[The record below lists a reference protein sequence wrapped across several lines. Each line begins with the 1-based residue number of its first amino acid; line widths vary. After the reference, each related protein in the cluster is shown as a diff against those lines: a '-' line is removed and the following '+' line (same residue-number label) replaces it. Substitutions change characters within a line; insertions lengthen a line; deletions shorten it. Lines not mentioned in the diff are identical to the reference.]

1 MTHASKIRIKNA
13 LKKCLNLQQIFR
25 MPTFANTFKTL
36 LIHRWLGFRRS
47 HHFERSLGTRA
58 IILFVAVTM
67 IWYLFYAAMMLPRVL
82 ELLFPGKT
90 TLDAFFSLL
99 LYMYASDLILRYFM
113 QKVPR
118 QQVQAYLHLPVK
130 RIHLTSIMMLRSWA
144 SIYNVYLLA
153 LLVPFFFRTLYI
165 QGEIHGF
172 WLATAGC
179 FLMGGINN
187 AIIMWLK
194 TKQIKEVRFFM
205 MVLLAAL
212 IATSA
217 LLFREQVHFFS
228 EMIGRAF
235 IQGNPLAF
243 ALPLV
248 FIGGLQT
255 QTVKALSN
263 SLYALNPDAPISQ
276 NQGTS
281 RIEKLFHNF
290 PAYGPYWDLEWKL
303 LNRNKRASRGFRQWP
318 LTILIIPL
326 MMYSGREDVMNS
338 YMILFLMFSG
348 SYGFFHLQYVY
359 SWESRFFDFIAS
371 KKFDIYKMILSKY
384 YFYLALAILQL
395 LVITPAVYFL
405 RPSMVLPMVGFML
418 YVTGLVFL
426 LLFNLGIGYS
436 TRIDPNRKAFFNT
449 EGTSGTQFMTILLIM
464 FSYLPFMA
472 IAFALPMEFKHAISL
487 VFGSTGLAFIASH
500 RYWIQII
507 ANKFTKRKYI
517 QLKKYREK

>member
-1 MTHASKIRIKNA
+1 M
-13 LKKCLNLQQIFR
+13 QQISG
-25 MPTFANTFKTL
+25 MPTFATTFKTL
-36 LIHRWLGFRRS
+36 LLHAWLGFRRS
-47 HHFERSLGTRA
+47 HHFERSLGTK
-58 IILFVAVTM
+58 ILIAFVGFTM
-67 IWYLFYAAMMLPRVL
+67 LWYLFYAAMMLPRLL

-90 TLDAFFSLL
+90 PVDAFFSLL
-99 LYMYASDLILRYFM
+99 LYIYAGDLALRYFM

-130 RIHLTSIMMLRSWA
+130 RSHLTSLMMLRSWA
-144 SIYNVYLLA
+144 SIYNFYLLA
-153 LLVPFFFRTLYI
+153 LLIPFFFRTLYI
-165 QGEIHGF
+165 DGEINAF
-172 WLATAGC
+172 WYATTGC
-179 FLMGGINN
+179 FLLGGINN

-194 TKQIKEVRFFM
+194 TKQLKGMDIVVI
-205 MVLLAAL
+205 VLIAAL

-217 LLFREQVHFFS
+217 LLFREQVHSFS
-228 EMIGRAF
+228 EMIGQAF
-235 IQGNPLAF
+235 IQGNALAF

-255 QTVKALSN
+255 QTAKGLSQ
-263 SLYALNPDAPISQ
+263 SLYALHPNAPIRQ

-290 PAYGPYWDLEWKL
+290 PAYGPYWELEWKL

-318 LTILIIPL
+318 VTILLIPL
-326 MMYSGREDVMNS
+326 MMYSGREEVINS

-371 KKFDIYKMILSKY
+371 RKFDIYQMILSKY
-384 YFYLALAILQL
+384 YFYLVLAVLQL
-395 LVITPAVYFL
+395 LVIAPVVYFL

-418 YVTGLVFL
+418 YVTGLIFV

-449 EGTSGTQFMTILLIM
+449 EGTSGTQFITILLIM
-464 FSYLPFMA
+464 LSYIPFAA
-472 IAFALPMEFKHAISL
+472 IAFALPMDFKHATSL
-487 VFGSTGLAFIASH
+487 VFGATGLAFIATH
-500 RYWIQII
+500 RYWIRII
-507 ANKFTKRKYI
+507 ANKFIKRKYI